1 MVIFMVDIF
10 LCVDREKYMG
20 RKASMT
26 LELPKDVKMKY
37 IIGTLFY
44 S

>member
-1 MVIFMVDIF
+1 MVDIF
-10 LCVDREKYMG
+10 SCVDSENNMG
-20 RKASMT
+20 RKASLT
-26 LELPKDVKMKY
+26 LELPEDVKMKY